1 MVVLNLGCQK
11 EPKKIGKNKILGP
24 ITKDSNSLTG
34 CGLLILANVLAGV
47 LRELT
52 FYSEKKDITNVS
64 CFHQGYTF
72 KN

>member
-34 CGLLILANVLAGV
+34 CGLLSLANGPSWGPQRINIL
-47 LRELT
+47 
-52 FYSEKKDITNVS
+52 
-64 CFHQGYTF
+64 
-72 KN
+72 